1 MVRER
6 SPVQIRSR
14 APIEYGVS
22 KCGVLGKNS
31 LNKFWIFMAKNRIT
45 THLVCSECKERNYT
59 QVVGKGRTIGTLK
72 LKKFCSRCR
81 KHHEHKETK

>member
-1 MVRER
+1 
-6 SPVQIRSR
+6 
-14 APIEYGVS
+14 
-22 KCGVLGKNS
+22 
-31 LNKFWIFMAKNRIT
+31 MAKNRIT